1 MGVYHSHLSIDE
13 RETIGLLKA
22 QGKSEREI
30 GRVLGRSHTTIGR
43 ELENNTPPVNKGYYL
58 AHKAQERAVQRRI
71 QTHRR
76 PRLKNAVIREY
87 VTSKLKMGWS
97 PEQAAGRLPID
108 CPGQR
113 VGFEAI
119 YQYIYDE
126 SPDLIPYLARSH
138 RKRFPRGHSRKHR
151 RSHIP
156 ERISLDERPGD
167 VAQRTTIGHWEGDT
181 MVSRKSKAA
190 LQVLVERRSRFAQLT
205 RLNRKTATEM
215 TNAVISRIGVLP
227 AEARQTITLDNG
239 SENTEH
245 LDITGA
251 INTRAYFCA
260 PFHSW
265 EKGSVENLAG
275 LVRRFFPKKTDFSLV
290 TPQQIESVEWL
301 LNNRPRKCLNY
312 ATPMEVLSGA
322 IACRM

>member
-1 MGVYHSHLSIDE
+1 VGVYHSHLSIDE

-58 AHKAQERAVQRRI
+58 AHKAQERAVQRWKDA
-71 QTHRR
+71 HKR
-76 PRLKNAVIREY
+76 PRLKNPITRGY
-87 VTSKLKMGWS
+87 VVSKLKLGWS
-97 PEQAAGRLPID
+97 PEQIAGRLPID
-108 CPGQR
+108 CLGQR
-113 VGFEAI
+113 IGFEAI
-119 YQYIYDE
+119 YQFVYEE
-126 SPDLIPYLARSH
+126 SPDLILYLARSH

-156 ERISLDERPGD
+156 ERISLDKRPSD
-167 VAQRTTIGHWEGDT
+167 AIERTTVGHWEGDT
-181 MVSRKSKAA
+181 MVSRKNKAA

-205 RLNRKTATEM
+205 WLNRKTASEM
-215 TNAVISRIGVLP
+215 TNAVISRLGGLP

-239 SENTEH
+239 SENTDH

-251 INTRAYFCA
+251 IGTKAYFCA

-265 EKGSVENLAG
+265 EKGTVENTAG

-290 TPQQIESVEWL
+290 TPQQVEVVETL

-322 IACRM
+322 IACGI